1 MQATFKPDLE
11 TPFVYKWEDI
21 KNVVTSPPKYVKITK
36 TPENGKLV
44 VKKYGKWT
52 VLNNGDL
59 IETSMLKEFIYD
71 QDKETECSE
80 EDKSKCN
87 DKFSYIPYGEWEG
100 KGNYQKTVIKFNPVV
115 RDTGVEKKG
124 QPKIVEPIKDQE

>member
-1 MQATFKPDLE
+1 LNVVDQTYEQGNTSPIIMQATFKPDLE

-100 KGNYQKTVIKFNPVV
+100 KGNY
-115 RDTGVEKKG
+115 
-124 QPKIVEPIKDQE
+124 